1 MQTEATIEQAGSP
14 VPGVIP
20 GPVRVQHD
28 AANPPPA
35 PHRRPLSR
43 AWARWLSAL
52 HGDKYLVP
60 TDPPSW
66 DPKPAATG
74 RRDAS

>member
-1 MQTEATIEQAGSP
+1 MQTKATIEQAGSP

-20 GPVRVQHD
+20 EPARVQYGPAD
-28 AANPPPA
+28 PPPA
-35 PHRRPLSR
+35 PRRRLLSR
-43 AWARWLSAL
+43 AWAGWVSAL

-66 DPKPAATG
+66 EPAPAATA
-74 RRDAS
+74 RRDES

>member
-1 MQTEATIEQAGSP
+1 MQTKATIEQAGSP

-20 GPVRVQHD
+20 EPPRIQYE
-28 AANPPPA
+28 AANPPRA
-35 PHRRPLSR
+35 PRRGRLSR

-52 HGDKYLVP
+52 HGDKYLVG
-60 TDPPSW
+60 TDPPTW
-66 DPKPAATG
+66 GPAPRSTD